1 LIAIRDRAALSCGQR
16 KEFRVLVVGKK
27 GETMHSGT
35 LIDQLMATVERTEK
49 RVMQVSSPEDKLTYF
64 YTMAQS
70 ELAQF
75 EANLAGVA

>member
-1 LIAIRDRAALSCGQR
+1 
-16 KEFRVLVVGKK
+16 
-27 GETMHSGT
+27 MHNGT

-49 RVMQVSSPEDKLTYF
+49 RVMQVSSPEEKLAYF
-64 YTMAQS
+64 YTVAQS